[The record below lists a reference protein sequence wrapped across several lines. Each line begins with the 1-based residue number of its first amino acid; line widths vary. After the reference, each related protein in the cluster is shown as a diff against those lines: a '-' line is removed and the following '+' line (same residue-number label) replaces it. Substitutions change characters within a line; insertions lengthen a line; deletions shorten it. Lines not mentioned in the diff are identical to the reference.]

1 MSFTFSF
8 HSIKQLQ
15 NLSICHCSI
24 TICLIMTTTVEDNPM
39 ISTSFLIWRK
49 MGYIYQKDNRRF
61 ISLLPI
67 GAMGILQISYLFF
80 SGDPIED
87 LTLNSFLNVI
97 LLNSLVSLSI

>member
-1 MSFTFSF
+1 
-8 HSIKQLQ
+8 
-15 NLSICHCSI
+15 
-24 TICLIMTTTVEDNPM
+24 MTTTVEDNPM